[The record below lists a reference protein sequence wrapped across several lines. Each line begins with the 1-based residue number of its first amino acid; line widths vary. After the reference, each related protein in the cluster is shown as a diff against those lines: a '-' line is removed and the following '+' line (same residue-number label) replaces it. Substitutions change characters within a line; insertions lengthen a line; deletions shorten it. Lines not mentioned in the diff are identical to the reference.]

1 MYERI
6 RELREDADLKQK
18 DMAEVLKLHQTTYSS
33 YELGKLNVPAPVL
46 IQLARFFH
54 TSVDYLLGLT
64 DVDTPYPRSQKGRGP
79 GKSQK

>member
-18 DMAEVLKLHQTTYSS
+18 DMAAVLRLHQTTYSS

-64 DVDTPYPRSQKGRGP
+64 DVSEPYPRARRVRDSGRAEG
-79 GKSQK
+79 

>member
-6 RELREDADLKQK
+6 RELREDNDLKQK
-18 DMAEVLKLHQTTYSS
+18 DLAAFLKLHQTTYSS

-46 IQLARFFH
+46 VQLAGYYN

-64 DVDTPYPRSQKGRGP
+64 DSREPYPPARR
-79 GKSQK
+79 